1 MKNKDV
7 CFPYPVLG
15 VGDDVGPKPSVKPKI
30 NEEKDD
36 FVIHI
41 DLEMLN
47 EDILE
52 LIRNEYAVFTC
63 EIDCPSTFYRR
74 ILYSTEPA
82 FDIRINRKD
91 AGRASSIDIVLDA
104 DFTDVK
110 QWGTISEFHAKMTK
124 ELADHIVYAYWD
136 ELSNFDFSE

>member
-1 MKNKDV
+1 MKNKDI

-15 VGDDVGPKPSVKPKI
+15 VGDDVGPKPSVKPQI

-41 DLEMLN
+41 DLEMHN
-47 EDILE
+47 EDILK
-52 LIRNEYAVFTC
+52 LICNDYAIFTC

-74 ILYSTEPA
+74 IHYSTKPA

-91 AGRASSIDIVLDA
+91 VARLYCNSRQ
-104 DFTDVK
+104 K
-110 QWGTISEFHAKMTK
+110 H
-124 ELADHIVYAYWD
+124 
-136 ELSNFDFSE
+136 